1 MFIATCFDSNGSSS
15 GYVQNHICVHGNCT
29 FWDPKRL
36 TGLSYKVLSI
46 YRVIRNDCRGFNN
59 LSYIIHLRQQYM
71 CFFINRIE
79 HSKFL
84 LHTLQVLYMCTLC
97 DSTNINAI
105 IEFVPHVSDDG
116 FSGGSDSYLH
126 FRDKHAPCILKLCV
140 PPSNG
145 IGRWWL
151 FSPNLVRN
159 CSWTFVPRQSF

>member
-1 MFIATCFDSNGSSS
+1 
-15 GYVQNHICVHGNCT
+15 
-29 FWDPKRL
+29 
-36 TGLSYKVLSI
+36 
-46 YRVIRNDCRGFNN
+46 
-59 LSYIIHLRQQYM
+59 
-71 CFFINRIE
+71 
-79 HSKFL
+79 
-84 LHTLQVLYMCTLC
+84 MCTLC

-159 CSWTFVPRQSF
+159 CSWTFVPRQSFWIILYLASLSLENGNFENMNISTFFKELL